1 MAESMGKIIVT
12 SADEPERVFEITT
25 PIVRVGRAPEPQNDL
40 VLNHSWVSRAHL
52 RIYCDRLPYRVQD
65 MRSSNGT
72 VLNDLPLPADEVRAL
87 KDGDVIAIGPFR
99 LKLELAAET
108 PVPETP
114 VKPDVTISPE
124 EQRQLE
130 VEKAMAALNL
140 QQAPQTPVTPP
151 PVTPKA
157 FATAA
162 QPVERWVG
170 IPDKSSRWLQ
180 YLPPLYAEEEF
191 LGRFL
196 LIFEDMLG
204 PVEQIIN
211 HFDLFLDP
219 RTSPETFLPWI
230 DNWLAEI
237 MDERWSVEVKRDLL
251 HNASW
256 LYQMRGTRAA
266 LEYQLKVCTGCAI
279 EIQENADGAHR
290 FTVLLHQTE
299 KPVDLRLVERII
311 QLNRPAHTSYSVQ
324 VVI

>member
-1 MAESMGKIIVT
+1 MAESLGKIVVT
-12 SADEPERVFEITT
+12 SADEPERVFEITG

-52 RIYCDRLPYRVQD
+52 RIYCDRLLYRVQD

-72 VLNDLPLPADEVRAL
+72 ALNDLPLPADEIRAM
-87 KDGDVIAIGPFR
+87 KDGDVISIGPFR
-99 LKLELAAET
+99 LKLVITAEI
-108 PVPETP
+108 PIPEGPVVPE
-114 VKPDVTISPE
+114 VTISPE
-124 EQRQLE
+124 EQRLLE
-130 VEKAMAALNL
+130 VERAMAALNL
-140 QQAPQTPVTPP
+140 QQALQTPISPP
-151 PVTPKA
+151 PVAPQAPT
-157 FATAA
+157 ATS
-162 QPVERWVG
+162 QPFERWVG
-170 IPDKSSRWLQ
+170 IPERFSRWLQ

-230 DNWLAEI
+230 DHWMAEI

-256 LYQMRGTRAA
+256 LYQMRGTRSA
-266 LEYQLKVCTGCAI
+266 LEYELKVCTGCAV
-279 EIQENADGAHR
+279 EIKENVDGAHR
-290 FTVLLHQTE
+290 FTVLLYQTD

-311 QLNRPAHTSYSVQ
+311 QLNRPSHTGYAVQ
-324 VVI
+324 VLS